1 MIFADK
7 LIDLRKKSGM
17 SQEELAEKM
26 NVSRQAVSKWEGAQ
40 SVPDLNRILA
50 LSRIFSVT
58 TDYLLNDEIE
68 VPDNEPVIGD
78 DDEKSLRK
86 VTMEEAAAFL
96 KINEKNA
103 RRTAFA
109 VFLCIFSVIPLI
121 LLGVAGEGGRIPLS
135 EDSAGIVGLIIL
147 LLIVAVAVGIFMV
160 SDSEMNQ
167 YKYLEEESIDT
178 EYGVSG
184 MVREKRKN
192 HGFSYMRNKIMGSII
207 CIISVIPMIGSV
219 LISESDFVCT
229 VGLCIMLLICA
240 YGVYLIVRAE
250 NINEGFVKLL
260 EEEKYSKESKAVKKE
275 NSSIPSIG
283 KIYWLLLAS
292 LFLAVG
298 FIADDWGHNWIIL
311 VVGSVLYG
319 VVAEFSKFFGGKSGR
334 L

>member
-78 DDEKSLRK
+78 DDEKSVRK
-86 VTMEEAAAFL
+86 VTVEEAVAFL
-96 KINEKNA
+96 KINEENA
-103 RRTAFA
+103 RRTALG
-109 VFLCIFSVIPLI
+109 VFLCIIAAIPLI
-121 LLGVAGEGGRIPLS
+121 FLGSAGEDGRIPLS

-160 SDSEMNQ
+160 SDSEMNL
-167 YKYLEEESIDT
+167 YKYLGEESIDT

-184 MVREKRKN
+184 MVREKKKN
-192 HGFSYMRNKIMGSII
+192 YGFSYTRDKILGSIL

-219 LISESDFVCT
+219 LISESDFVCA

-311 VVGSVLYG
+311 AVGSVLYG

-334 L
+334 S

>member
-26 NVSRQAVSKWEGAQ
+26 NVSRQSVSKWEGAQ

-68 VPDNEPVIGD
+68 VSDDVPVIGD

-96 KINEKNA
+96 KLNEKNV

-109 VFLCIFSVIPLI
+109 TFLCILSVIPLI
-121 LLGVAGEGGRIPLS
+121 LLGVAGESGRIPLS
-135 EDSAGIVGLIIL
+135 EDGAGVLGLIIL
-147 LLIVAVAVGIFMV
+147 LLIVSAAVGIFMV
-160 SDSEMNQ
+160 SDSEMNP
-167 YKYLEEESIDT
+167 YEYLKEESIDT

-184 MVREKRKN
+184 MVGEKKKNYCLSYTREK
-192 HGFSYMRNKIMGSII
+192 ILGSIL
-207 CIISVIPMIGSV
+207 CIISVIPLIGSV
-219 LISESDFVCT
+219 LISESDFVT
-229 VGLCIMLLICA
+229 ALGLCIMLFICA
-240 YGVYLIVRAE
+240 CGVYFIVRAE
-250 NINEGFVKLL
+250 NINEGFEKLL
-260 EEEKYSKESKAVKKE
+260 EEGKFSKESKAAKKE
-275 NSSIPSIG
+275 CDRRPSIG
-283 KIYWLLLAS
+283 KIYWLIVAA

-298 FIADDWGHNWIIL
+298 FIAGEWGYNWIIL
-311 VVGSVLYG
+311 VIGAVLYG
-319 VVAEFSKFFGGKSGR
+319 VVVEFSKLSGGKSGK

>member
-40 SVPDLNRILA
+40 PVPDLNRILA

-135 EDSAGIVGLIIL
+135 EDGAGVLGLIIL

-160 SDSEMNQ
+160 SDSEMNP

>member
-7 LIDLRKKSGM
+7 LIDLRKKNGM

-26 NVSRQAVSKWEGAQ
+26 NVSRQSVSKWEGAQ

-68 VPDNEPVIGD
+68 VCADAPVIED
-78 DDEKSLRK
+78 DDERSLRK
-86 VTMEEAAAFL
+86 VTMEEASTFL

-109 VFLCIFSVIPLI
+109 VFLCIVSVIPLM
-121 LLGVAGEGGRIPLS
+121 LLGVAGESSRFPLS
-135 EDSAGIVGLIIL
+135 EDSAGVIGLIIL
-147 LLIVAVAVGIFMV
+147 LLIVAASVGIFMI
-160 SDSEMNQ
+160 SDSEMNP

-184 MVREKRKN
+184 MVREKKKN
-192 HGFSYMRNKIMGSII
+192 YVFSYTRDKIMGSII

-219 LISESDFVCT
+219 LISESDFACA
-229 VGLCIMLLICA
+229 VGLCIMLFVCGF
-240 YGVYLIVRAE
+240 GVYFLVMAE
-250 NINEGFVKLL
+250 NINEGFDKLL
-260 EEEKYSKESKAVKKE
+260 EGGKYSKENKSVKKE
-275 NSSIPSIG
+275 CSSRPSIG
-283 KIYWLLLAS
+283 KIYWLILAA

-311 VVGSVLYG
+311 VIGAVLYG
-319 VVAEFSKFFGGKSGR
+319 VVVEFSKFFGGKSGR
-334 L
+334 S

>member
-7 LIDLRKKSGM
+7 LVDLRKKNGM

-26 NVSRQAVSKWEGAQ
+26 NVSRQSVSKWEGAQ

-68 VPDNEPVIGD
+68 VCADASVIGD

-86 VTMEEAAAFL
+86 VTMEEASVFL

-109 VFLCIFSVIPLI
+109 VFLCIVSVIPLL
-121 LLGVAGEGGRIPLS
+121 LLGVAGESGRFPLS
-135 EDSAGIVGLIIL
+135 EDSAGVIGLIIL
-147 LLIVAVAVGIFMV
+147 LLIVAASVGIFMI
-160 SDSEMNQ
+160 SDSEMNP

-184 MVREKRKN
+184 MIREKRKN

-229 VGLCIMLLICA
+229 VGLCIMLFVCGL
-240 YGVYLIVRAE
+240 GVYFLVMAE
-250 NINEGFVKLL
+250 NINEGFDKLL
-260 EEEKYSKESKAVKKE
+260 EDGKYSKENKSVKKE
-275 NSSIPSIG
+275 CASRPSIG
-283 KIYWLLLAS
+283 KIYWLILAA

-311 VVGSVLYG
+311 VIGAVLYG
-319 VVAEFSKFFGGKSGR
+319 VVVEFSKFSGGKSGK

>member
-7 LIDLRKKSGM
+7 LIDLRKKNGM

-68 VPDNEPVIGD
+68 ILDDEPVIGD

-86 VTMEEAAAFL
+86 VTMEEAAVFL

-121 LLGVAGEGGRIPLS
+121 LLGVAGEDGRIPLS
-135 EDSAGIVGLIIL
+135 EDGAGVLGLIIL

-160 SDSEMNQ
+160 SDSEMNP

-184 MVREKRKN
+184 MVREKKKN
-192 HGFSYMRNKIMGSII
+192 YGFSYTRDKILGSIL
-207 CIISVIPMIGSV
+207 CIISVIPMIGSA
-219 LISESDFVCT
+219 LISESDFT
-229 VGLCIMLLICA
+229 YAIGLCIMLFICA
-240 YGVYLIVRAE
+240 CGVYFLVMAE
-250 NINEGFVKLL
+250 NINEGVEKLL
-260 EEEKYSKESKAVKKE
+260 EECKFSKENKAIKKE
-275 NSSIPSIG
+275 YDSRPSIG
-283 KIYWLLLAS
+283 KIYWLIVAA
-292 LFLAVG
+292 LFLTVG
-298 FIADDWGHNWIIL
+298 FITDDWGHNWIIL
-311 VVGSVLYG
+311 VIGAVLYG
-319 VVAEFSKFFGGKSGR
+319 VVVEFSKLFGGKSGK

>member
-7 LIDLRKKSGM
+7 LIDLRKKNGM

-68 VPDNEPVIGD
+68 VLDDEPVIGD

-135 EDSAGIVGLIIL
+135 EDGAGVLGLIIL
-147 LLIVAVAVGIFMV
+147 LLIVAVAVGIFMI
-160 SDSEMNQ
+160 SDSEMNP

-184 MVREKRKN
+184 MVREKKKN
-192 HGFSYMRNKIMGSII
+192 NGFSYTRDRVLGVII

-229 VGLCIMLLICA
+229 VGLCIMLFICA
-240 YGVYLIVRAE
+240 YGVYFLVRAE
-250 NINEGFVKLL
+250 NINEGFEKLL
-260 EEEKYSKESKAVKKE
+260 EECKFSKENKAIKKE
-275 NSSIPSIG
+275 YDSRPSIG
-283 KIYWLLLAS
+283 KIYWLIVAA
-292 LFLAVG
+292 LFLTVG
-298 FIADDWGHNWIIL
+298 FITDDWGHNWIIL
-311 VVGSVLYG
+311 VIGAVLYG
-319 VVAEFSKFFGGKSGR
+319 VVVEFSKLFGGKSGK